1 MTNVME
7 QALLN
12 KDILRHHQS
21 TATPPGRLVASGK
34 AGSDMCVG
42 CQVWARDVRTDAGD
56 DATLLV
62 VVNWGASRDQHA
74 EDISFDLASYYQG
87 RAQRGL
93 EGHSEAIVGVEDLWA
108 HVDAPANVEVS
119 AEGAVAVS
127 QVPAGGCEIL
137 LLS

>member
-1 MTNVME
+1 M
-7 QALLN
+7 
-12 KDILRHHQS
+12 
-21 TATPPGRLVASGK
+21 
-34 AGSDMCVG
+34 
-42 CQVWARDVRTDAGD
+42 
-56 DATLLV
+56 
-62 VVNWGASRDQHA
+62 VNWGASRDQHA

-93 EGHSEAIVGVEDLWA
+93 EGRSKAIAGVEDLWA

-119 AEGAVAVS
+119 AEGVVAVS